1 MTRFTT
7 ITALILLLTCCP
19 AVSAIFGAYK
29 CPEGHRCVRY
39 RGGSLLDTIDDPG
52 WNYHEP
58 FLTTAVPIETVYQT
72 DTLLNVACASNQ
84 GSKVHFDIDV
94 INKLDSSDKCILKVL
109 KGYGLK
115 YDKPLIYDYIP
126 SEVDQFC
133 KNFPLD
139 DLYITKFDEVDDI
152 LHAKLVEN
160 LKSYGVDDCISV
172 KGIRLRNKRVSKEMQ
187 ERYERTEQLKK
198 EQEHAKQDASKQRI
212 LQATAH
218 ETARAMAE
226 QEKLTHQYGI
236 DRTLAEA
243 KSKAEVQSIN
253 NLAERKKVLIA
264 AKSASQATM
273 LEAEANKEL
282 LTEAYLESKRSEA
295 LLSNAKLIIDPTVFS
310 NSNTHSYMPL
320 NMLG

>member
-1 MTRFTT
+1 MTLLTT
-7 ITALILLLTCCP
+7 TAALILLMTCCP
-19 AVSAIFGAYK
+19 TVSSIFGAYK
-29 CPEGHRCVRY
+29 CPEGHRCARY
-39 RGGSLLDTIDDPG
+39 RGGSLLDTIDNPG

-58 FLTTAVPIETVYQT
+58 FLTTAVPIEIVYQT
-72 DTLLNVACASNQ
+72 DTLLNIACASNQ

-94 INKLDSSDKCILKVL
+94 INKLDSTDKCILKVL
-109 KGYGLK
+109 KGYGIK

-133 KNFPLD
+133 KNYPLD
-139 DLYITKFDEVDDI
+139 DLYITRFDELDDI

-212 LQATAH
+212 LQSTAH
-218 ETARAMAE
+218 ETARAQAE
-226 QEKLTHQYGI
+226 QDKLTHQYAI

-253 NLAERKKVLIA
+253 NLAERKKVIIA

-310 NSNTHSYMPL
+310 NSNSHSYLPL
-320 NMLG
+320 NLLG

>member
-7 ITALILLLTCCP
+7 ITSLILLLTCCP

-72 DTLLNVACASNQ
+72 DTLLNIACASNQ

-139 DLYITKFDEVDDI
+139 DLYITMFDEVDDI

-218 ETARAMAE
+218 EKARAMAE

-320 NMLG
+320 NILG

>member
-7 ITALILLLTCCP
+7 MTALILLLTCCP
-19 AVSAIFGAYK
+19 AVSAVFGAYK

-72 DTLLNVACASNQ
+72 DTLLNIACASNQ

-218 ETARAMAE
+218 EKARAMAE

-310 NSNTHSYMPL
+310 NSNSHSYMPL
-320 NMLG
+320 NLLG